1 MFLLPTVLAS
11 ASEPGARL
19 DLESVN
25 ALFDR
30 AILDDGG
37 IDAVVGRLLAA
48 ANDPALPD
56 WQRADAWLRVAHLRW
71 RFGRLDGALEATD
84 AALAIR
90 ESTDGIL
97 LKGRL
102 LDAAGEEK
110 QAAAWYERA
119 ADATDRAKEGE
130 FIRLRLTMA
139 EASARNIDALVE
151 LAQQRDADFRNRAA
165 ITLALLGHTE
175 EAIALFRVSPAT
187 DDQFRQHARLAH
199 WAIHAGR
206 LEIAQSEAWHAY
218 RHADARL
225 DRLYAI
231 ALLLESYREA
241 GALDDFLARLQQAML
256 NGEADPDL
264 VQTRVDVLV
273 ETENYDAAIEFYE
286 QADRSVVDVDARRRL
301 IDLYEAAGRSDDL
314 VAEYERLSAAEPHV
328 VDWYAGLAAHYLN
341 NAESDRAIAVWRVL
355 AERNP
360 DREPVLM
367 EAAGAMVQMGFA
379 AEAVTMI
386 EDYMAEFGDSRA
398 ALLFLFDVRL
408 GEGRND
414 QALGILER
422 FEALLADDPSG
433 IRDLADAYER
443 IGGPGRAIRI
453 LEALRER
460 NAGLGYDERLRLA
473 WLYTVADRKEDA
485 LAMWQAVW
493 VSVDSPARRLLAESQ
508 FLLIAAE
515 LNKLGDIVVDLEE
528 KLVAREADRNEIG
541 LLVRIYTEVGDGL
554 SATEVIEEFARYGG
568 TDEVDRLRQLARVHM
583 MLADYA
589 AYHEV
594 LRALFDADPEN
605 RREHA
610 QNIVLN
616 MLAFDLAEESQGRF
630 GEIQR
635 WLGRLRELDAAGVS
649 GEFEAGIYSRGGFD
663 AEAID
668 SYRRALVTH
677 PENADN
683 LLLLADV
690 MKTAGQRDDAVSV
703 LQYVAEH
710 AEDDSAFVV
719 AIDGI
724 INMIGARSF
733 TEQLTTDMRKTFRW
747 TQRIIL
753 ERIAGHSDRFYL
765 YQLFADV
772 AHELGDREGEF
783 VALETSL
790 SEAGVR
796 RPAVLREL
804 VTLATPNT
812 GFAGYS
818 TGAGDAERQ
827 ITHGRR
833 LIALKQE
840 LPPEVYINLGSALLD
855 QGAVK
860 DAERAFDLIRDITG
874 MINVE
879 KTKAN
884 LFHEAGH
891 SDAAL
896 AAYTRA
902 LNVNPDDLSLLA
914 PTAALREVNG
924 QDAIANRLYFRALGN
939 LLRAQ
944 PQQRRAQRPGS
955 DDSQRALQAMFGIVE
970 DTGVTRD
977 YRSYFEPLA
986 QGLLVTWPDDPAE
999 VAERQAAT
1007 RAMFDDELASI
1018 RAAEESPQDSPKT
1031 PDLAQFTRLERI
1043 AWFAR
1048 RVAARTSD
1056 RALREH
1062 VDAALHDR
1070 FVEDDRAA
1078 RPPDESTT
1086 VLDRH
1091 FENALASGQFETAV
1105 RLARVAGDEERL
1117 AALLRQ
1123 RIDEGRYRDGL
1134 AYAHA
1139 LLGPVAFKRL
1149 IAVVAPSLKNDKAA
1163 FIELIEADPA
1173 LVLRVEADLGRELI
1187 GTSELLDLLKSP
1199 EAKAHL
1205 EEPLIYGDGRWR
1217 YLREKAALDAQL
1229 HYFGVHSGW
1238 QEPGSFD
1245 TFGLNTMLP
1254 DLLSVELSPE
1264 QSQALLAA
1272 AAEALDKLELEN
1284 PFVRNEVVS
1293 HLLDNQIIPEN
1304 RHLAYEI
1311 AASIQRRTQFTL
1323 DLPSSMKTIHDGTDE
1338 EAFAALVERNRA
1350 GLWSLSSLGADRF
1363 AGIRGRVLGMDQGA
1377 AVEDMDG
1384 PMEIAASPVDVE
1396 TARMVLN
1403 AEFPVFFD
1411 ATPFELWRRMADVL
1425 PNVVAGYP
1433 DDGELHRQ
1441 LALANLMLGETR
1453 KTAQALASHYRL
1465 APDDGYVRA
1474 ALYLHYTYNE
1484 QYADALALA
1493 VDGGPD
1499 LRKKK
1504 TIGDLLEG
1512 LEKRQ
1517 GFRSTDSSE
1526 IFRRVYRGPARF
1538 GQDLWSAAVNRN
1550 IEFLRE
1556 YSGGLKPGNGP
1567 NAGTNEE
1574 AHRALRAVWRGVATP
1589 SEDTNAFTRRLQ
1601 MDELL
1606 SLPVDLDP
1614 PVGIGVDPYPY
1625 DQLDQLINARADGNP
1640 VTLFEALASSPFSAE
1655 EFNSYLHAMPVDERR
1670 DWHPLYRILV
1680 DAHEATGTITSRTEE
1695 LYARLRDLGD
1705 HDFTVWMLL
1714 RQRDERP
1721 LTAREHREFAN
1732 RSAEI
1737 REPSPLQ
1744 TLATARLHAKA
1755 GIIDDASQHYRLLA
1769 AQLIRLRE
1777 FEGNR
1782 NIIVHERGTPLI
1794 DLSALIAEIANALP
1808 GESGRSVIASI
1819 IAAARYAGE
1828 HDAYS
1833 ACADALILK
1842 SFAQLHPVENV
1853 LSEAMRLSE
1862 TAGVAE
1868 NPTGE
1873 GQHAKAVELA
1883 RLHAMAGDAEKA
1895 FALLRMF
1902 VAADEGGVASVP
1914 RQDALR
1920 RLSQLYGLD
1929 HRDAS
1934 AIPTT
1939 TALRELI
1946 LRRERLF
1953 PATAENGWPGDV
1965 HWMTQTADALVT
1977 WLDDVDLDESGV
1989 LETVL
1994 VVVWQLNARG
2004 ETEAGKAVLDKIAAW
2019 MLTDENPHNLR
2030 YLARVALELDTP
2042 IPLALATRILA
2053 EGTLTAAEEV
2063 KLLEALVRDND
2074 PAAVLAAGRVADS
2087 AGDRLALMAFLEPL
2101 ARAAGDDA
2109 YAVDLERRLGKADE
2123 AREALAS
2130 D

>member
-1 MFLLPTVLAS
+1 MAS

-90 ESTDGIL
+90 ERTDGIL

-119 ADATDRAKEGE
+119 ADATDRATERE

-206 LEIAQSEAWHAY
+206 LEVAQSEAWHAY

-241 GALDDFLARLQQAML
+241 GALDDFLARLHQAML
-256 NGEADPDL
+256 DGEADPDL
-264 VQTRVDVLV
+264 VQTRVVVLV

-314 VAEYERLSAAEPHV
+314 VAEYERLMAAEPHV

-341 NAESDRAIAVWRVL
+341 NAESDRALAVWRVL

-460 NAGLGYDERLRLA
+460 NSGLGYDERLRLA

-485 LAMWQAVW
+485 LAMWQALW

-554 SATEVIEEFARYGG
+554 SATEVIEEFALYGG

-663 AEAID
+663 AEAIG

-733 TEQLTTDMRKTFRW
+733 TEQLTTVMRKTFRW

-818 TGAGDAERQ
+818 TGTGDAERQ

-840 LPPEVYINLGSALLD
+840 LPPEVYINLGSAVLD

-896 AAYTRA
+896 AAYTHA

-970 DTGVTRD
+970 DTAVTRD

-1018 RAAEESPQDSPKT
+1018 PTMAGAVEESPQSSPT
-1031 PDLAQFTRLERI
+1031 ISDLAQFTRLERI

-1205 EEPLIYGDGRWR
+1205 DQPLIAGDGRWQ
-1217 YLREKAALDAQL
+1217 YLKQKA
-1229 HYFGVHSGW
+1229 
-1238 QEPGSFD
+1238 
-1245 TFGLNTMLP
+1245 
-1254 DLLSVELSPE
+1254 
-1264 QSQALLAA
+1264 
-1272 AAEALDKLELEN
+1272 
-1284 PFVRNEVVS
+1284 
-1293 HLLDNQIIPEN
+1293 
-1304 RHLAYEI
+1304 
-1311 AASIQRRTQFTL
+1311 
-1323 DLPSSMKTIHDGTDE
+1323 
-1338 EAFAALVERNRA
+1338 
-1350 GLWSLSSLGADRF
+1350 
-1363 AGIRGRVLGMDQGA
+1363 
-1377 AVEDMDG
+1377 
-1384 PMEIAASPVDVE
+1384 
-1396 TARMVLN
+1396 
-1403 AEFPVFFD
+1403 
-1411 ATPFELWRRMADVL
+1411 
-1425 PNVVAGYP
+1425 
-1433 DDGELHRQ
+1433 
-1441 LALANLMLGETR
+1441 
-1453 KTAQALASHYRL
+1453 
-1465 APDDGYVRA
+1465 
-1474 ALYLHYTYNE
+1474 
-1484 QYADALALA
+1484 
-1493 VDGGPD
+1493 
-1499 LRKKK
+1499 
-1504 TIGDLLEG
+1504 
-1512 LEKRQ
+1512 
-1517 GFRSTDSSE
+1517 
-1526 IFRRVYRGPARF
+1526 
-1538 GQDLWSAAVNRN
+1538 
-1550 IEFLRE
+1550 
-1556 YSGGLKPGNGP
+1556 
-1567 NAGTNEE
+1567 
-1574 AHRALRAVWRGVATP
+1574 
-1589 SEDTNAFTRRLQ
+1589 
-1601 MDELL
+1601 
-1606 SLPVDLDP
+1606 
-1614 PVGIGVDPYPY
+1614 
-1625 DQLDQLINARADGNP
+1625 INARRADANS

-1670 DWHPLYRILV
+1670 DWHRLYEILV
-1680 DAHEATGTITSRTEE
+1680 GAYEASGTMASRTEE
-1695 LYARLRDLGD
+1695 LSGRLRDLGD
-1705 HDFTVWMLL
+1705 HDFTVWMMV
-1714 RQRDERP
+1714 RHRDERP
-1721 LTAREHREFAN
+1721 LTTHEHREFAN

-1737 REPSPLQ
+1737 REPSSLQ

-1794 DLSALIAEIANALP
+1794 DLSALIAEIANALS

-2101 ARAAGDDA
+2101 ARAAGDGA
-2109 YAVDLERRLGKADE
+2109 YAVDLERRLGKAEE
-2123 AREALAS
+2123 AREALVS